1 MSTRRTEVPHP
12 TPMLR
17 NLLSRRQLLGA
28 ATALGALQLAACGRK
43 EPVRV
48 GFLGGLSG
56 RVSDIGVG
64 GRNGAQLAVDDL
76 NAAGGIDGRPVELVA
91 RDDEQNNDVG
101 RQRLQDL
108 AAASVQFVVG
118 PMTSSVAVAVAPR
131 ALERGLLLISP
142 TATTHELSG
151 KADAFFRMVPDAP
164 SGGAQQAE
172 FLFAQGH
179 RTMAVV
185 SDFNNRAFSE
195 SWCQGVKKRFTELG
209 GRVLAEL
216 NFTSAPGFQYGQ
228 VAQVLVAARAEVVL
242 IVANTADTA
251 VLMQQVRRADDKV
264 QLASS
269 PWAGTDQLLQ
279 QGGRAVE
286 GALVAHYFDRFNQ
299 APAFLQFAV
308 RFRDRFGESPGFAAM
323 NAFDATM
330 FGAEVMRRAKG
341 GGSLIDV
348 ARTLRSFPGLQR
360 TLQLDEFG
368 DSSAPLALTWVR
380 GGTFEAVKAQ

>member
-1 MSTRRTEVPHP
+1 MTR
-12 TPMLR
+12 
-17 NLLSRRQLLGA
+17 NSLSRRQLLGA
-28 ATALGALQLAACGRK
+28 AAALGAVQLAACARK
-43 EPVRV
+43 EPVRI

-91 RDDEQNNDVG
+91 RDDEQNNEVG

-108 AAASVQFVVG
+108 AAAGVQFVVG

-164 SGGAQQAE
+164 RGGAEQAA

-179 RTMAVV
+179 RTMAFVA
-185 SDFNNRAFSE
+185 DFNNRAFSE
-195 SWCQGVKKRFTELG
+195 SWCQGAKQRFTELG
-209 GRVLAEL
+209 GRVLGDL
-216 NFTSAPGFQYGQ
+216 NFTSAPGVQYGQ
-228 VAQVLVAARAEVVL
+228 IAQALVAARAEVLL

-251 VLMQQVRRADDKV
+251 VLMQHVRRADDKV

-308 RFRDRFGESPGFAAM
+308 RFRDRFGEPPGFAAT

-330 FGAEVMRRAKG
+330 FGAEVVRRAKQ

-368 DSSAPLALTWVR
+368 DASAPLALTWAR
-380 GGTFEAVKAQ
+380 AGTFEAVKAQ

>member
-1 MSTRRTEVPHP
+1 MTR
-12 TPMLR
+12 
-17 NLLSRRQLLGA
+17 NFLSRRQLLGA
-28 ATALGALQLAACGRK
+28 AAALGAVPLAACSRK

-91 RDDEQNNDVG
+91 RDDEQNTEVG

-108 AAASVQFVVG
+108 AAADVQFVVG
-118 PMTSSVAVAVAPR
+118 PMTSSVAVALAPR

-151 KADAFFRMVPDAP
+151 KADAFVRLVPDAP
-164 SGGAQQAE
+164 SGGAQQAA

-179 RTMAVV
+179 RTLALV

-195 SWCQGVKKRFTELG
+195 SWCQGVKQRFTELG

-216 NFTSAPGFQYGQ
+216 NFTSAPGVQYGQ
-228 VAQVLVAARAEVVL
+228 IAQALVAAQAEVVL

-264 QLASS
+264 QLATS

-308 RFRDRFGESPGFAAM
+308 RFRDRFGESPGFAAV

-330 FGAEVMRRAKG
+330 FGAEVMRRAKQ
-341 GGSLIDV
+341 GGSLIDA
-348 ARTLRSFPGLQR
+348 ARTLRSFAGLQR

-380 GGTFEAVKAQ
+380 SGAFEAVKAQ